1 MDGITFTT
9 CTAANLDELRSLC
22 IDTFTDTF
30 AKDNSPE
37 DMNAYVERSF
47 SPERLDSELSNP
59 RSTFIMAY
67 IDGIPAGYMKL
78 NTGTAQTEVMND
90 DAMEIER
97 LYILTRF
104 KRHGLGTSLIRQAE
118 ETAMAQGASTI
129 WLGVWEHNEPA
140 RSFYT
145 SRGFVKTGQHVFM
158 LGDDEQTDHIMCKRL
173 QTV

>member
-47 SPERLDSELSNP
+47 SPERLGSELSNP
-59 RSTFIMAY
+59 RSTFIMAD
-67 IDGIPAGYMKL
+67 IDGMPAGYMKL
-78 NTGTAQTEVMND
+78 NTGTAQTETISGD
-90 DAMEIER
+90 TMEIER
-97 LYILTRF
+97 LYILAKF
-104 KRHGLGTSLIRQAE
+104 KRHGLGTALIRQAE
-118 ETAMAQGASTI
+118 ETAKAQGSSTI

-140 RSFYT
+140 KSFYT
-145 SRGFVKTGQHVFM
+145 RMGFVKTGQHVFM
-158 LGDDEQTDHIMCKRL
+158 LGDDEQTDHIMSKPL
-173 QTV
+173 QAA